1 MKTTL
6 EISTPLLRRAKKV
19 AAAEG
24 ITLRALVEQGLDE
37 ALTKRSRRPV
47 KAPPLVTFR
56 GSGMNPEFAASGW
69 DKVRDAIYEGRG
81 S

>member
-24 ITLRALVEQGLDE
+24 TTLRALVEQGLTQTLE
-37 ALTKRSRRPV
+37 KRPRPPH
-47 KAPPLVTFR
+47 KLPPLVTFR
-56 GSGMNPEFAASGW
+56 GSGMNPELAEGGW
-69 DKVRDAIYEGRG
+69 EKIRDLFYEGRG
-81 S
+81 A